1 MISEEIEN
9 ANLSKIEEYQY
20 KRMIGLNENINEI
33 KKSAIE
39 SLSKTCRCSTNLSQ
53 VG

>member
-20 KRMIGLNENINEI
+20 KRMIGLNENALCL
-33 KKSAIE
+33 SAIICFE
-39 SLSKTCRCSTNLSQ
+39 VYCMKSFL
-53 VG
+53 